1 MTISLTGVSRD
12 AAFDGALG
20 SLRDASFASRLF
32 SKDASLWGAEAA
44 VEAAVRLGWTD
55 FEGNASEVLAATADL
70 RRELLEA
77 GIDSFVLCGMGGS
90 SLAPLMIAP
99 ALRVLDSTHPDTV
112 RAALEGDLSRT
123 AVIVSSKSGGTVETM
138 SQMRAFESAF
148 AGAGVDPAGRIIVVT
163 DPGSALED
171 AATRAGHRVFNAD
184 PNVGGRFSV
193 FTAFGIVPS
202 VLAGADMQQLVAD
215 AARVRAELALDST
228 ENPGLVLAAALAAH
242 LPERF
247 VAELTTDGT
256 LPAEFGL
263 WIEQLVAESTGKDG
277 RGVFPIALPAGA
289 TPSGAASATLVRLGA
304 ADALGDDGL
313 SDDSGS
319 DSDSGSGI
327 GVFAPLGAQLLLW
340 QVATAAMGFLVGVDP
355 FNQPDVEAA
364 KIATRESLGAPAQP
378 SPAAPAPAE
387 IRARLRELVSPEGY
401 LAVQAY
407 VDSGDSELAGLLVR
421 AREELSAELG
431 VPVALGYGPRYLHST
446 GQFHKGGPA
455 CGTFLQ
461 IIGVDAQEV
470 AIPGEEAGFGALL
483 EAQAH
488 GDASVLRARGRD
500 VVSVETQ
507 DPVEFLR
514 GLLTRG

>member
-32 SKDASLWGAEAA
+32 SKDTSLWGAEAA

-55 FEGNASEVLAATADL
+55 FEGNASEVLAATEDL
-70 RRELLEA
+70 RRELLDD

-138 SQMRAFESAF
+138 SQMRAFEAAF
-148 AGAGVDPAGRIIVVT
+148 VGAGVDPAGRIIVVT

-184 PNVGGRFSV
+184 PSVGGRFSV

-215 AARVRAELALDST
+215 AAGVRDELALDSG

-277 RGVFPIALPAGA
+277 KGVFPIALPAGA
-289 TPSGAASATLVRLGA
+289 TPSGASSATLVRLGA
-304 ADALGDDGL
+304 AEALGNDGR
-313 SDDSGS
+313 SS
-319 DSDSGSGI
+319 DSDSDSGI

-364 KIATRESLGAPAQP
+364 KIATRESLGAPAQT

-387 IRARLRELVSPEGY
+387 IRARLRELVLPEGY

-407 VDSGDSELAGLLVR
+407 VDSGDPELAGLLVR
-421 AREELSAELG
+421 ARQELSAELG

-488 GDASVLRARGRD
+488 GDASVLRERGRD

-507 DPVEFLR
+507 DPVGFLR
-514 GLLTRG
+514 GLLARG

>member
-1 MTISLTGVSRD
+1 MTISLTGVDRD
-12 AAFDGALG
+12 EAFDGALG
-20 SLRDASFASRLF
+20 SLLDASFASRLF
-32 SKDASLWGAEAA
+32 AKDASLWGTEAA

-55 FEGNASEVLAATADL
+55 FEGTASAVFTATADL

-99 ALRVLDSTHPDTV
+99 GLRVLDSTHPDTV

-138 SQMRAFESAF
+138 SQMRAFEAAF
-148 AGAGVDPAGRIIVVT
+148 VGAGVDPAGRIIVVT
-163 DPGSALED
+163 DPGSAFED

-202 VLAGADMQQLVAD
+202 ALAGADMQQLVAD
-215 AARVRAELALDST
+215 AARVRAELALDSA

-242 LPERF
+242 VPERF

-289 TPSGAASATLVRLGA
+289 TPSGADSATLVRLGA
-304 ADALGDDGL
+304 ARALGNDGL
-313 SDDSGS
+313 SSESGI
-319 DSDSGSGI
+319 DSGSGI

-340 QVATAAMGFLVGVDP
+340 QVATAAMGFLLEVDP

-364 KIATRESLGAPAQP
+364 KIATRESLGSPAQP
-378 SPAAPAPAE
+378 SPIAPAPAE
-387 IRARLRELVSPEGY
+387 VRARLRELVSPEGY
-401 LAVQAY
+401 LTVQAY
-407 VDSGDSELAGLLVR
+407 VDSGDAELEGLLVR
-421 AREELSAELG
+421 LRQELSADLG
-431 VPVALGYGPRYLHST
+431 VPVAIGYGPRYLHST

-461 IIGVDAQEV
+461 VIGVDAQEV

-488 GDASVLRARGRD
+488 GDASVLRARGRN

-507 DPVEFLR
+507 DPVGFLR
-514 GLLTRG
+514 GLLSAR